1 MKNDRLLVYVL
12 PGRVRMFASAYDAV
26 HWRRRMCRNSGVSA
40 DWGAGCAVGMWELRV
55 EVGREG
61 IDNLGEGQES

>member
-1 MKNDRLLVYVL
+1 
-12 PGRVRMFASAYDAV
+12 
-26 HWRRRMCRNSGVSA
+26 MCRNSGVSA